1 MEQHTAKDDLVK
13 SSQEKEEIPGSSDS
27 MSNAAL
33 TVEVPSNSTKEG
45 SNVRAPSQTRLP
57 KTNSEILNWPRWTII
72 VLSILSSVFL
82 FALDNTIVA
91 DVQPKII
98 ERFDGVGKL
107 PWMSV
112 AFSLGA
118 LSVNLVW

>member
-1 MEQHTAKDDLVK
+1 MKQHTAKDDLVK
-13 SSQEKEEIPGSSDS
+13 SSQEKEEPPASSDS
-27 MSNAAL
+27 MSEAAL
-33 TVEVPSNSTKEG
+33 TVEIPPNSTKEKP
-45 SNVRAPSQTRLP
+45 NVLVPSQTQIL
-57 KTNSEILNWPRWTII
+57 KTDSEILDWPRWTII

-91 DVQPKII
+91 DIQPKVI

-118 LSVNLVW
+118 VSVNLVW

>member
-13 SSQEKEEIPGSSDS
+13 SSQEKEDIPGSSDS
-27 MSNAAL
+27 TSEAAL
-33 TVEVPSNSTKEG
+33 TVEVPPGSTKEG
-45 SNVRAPSQTRLP
+45 SNVLAPSQTQIL
-57 KTNSEILNWPRWTII
+57 KTDSEILDWPRWTII

-91 DVQPKII
+91 DIQPKVV

-118 LSVNLVW
+118 VSVNLVW